1 MVHPQRLSLYTV
13 ILKGTCYIG
22 FEVLD
27 VQEYMNTFTVN
38 SMVASKLPMIHIMH
52 MLLQK
57 LNFWEMNFA
66 TLDIL
71 TSTLHNG

>member
-1 MVHPQRLSLYTV
+1 MVHAQRLSLYTV
-13 ILKGTCYIG
+13 ILKGTCYIR

-57 LNFWEMNFA
+57 LNFWELNFFHTRYTYQHIA
-66 TLDIL
+66 
-71 TSTLHNG
+71 

>member
-38 SMVASKLPMIHIMH
+38 SKQTTDDTHNAHAPAEIKLLGNELCHTRYTYQHI
-52 MLLQK
+52 
-57 LNFWEMNFA
+57 A
-66 TLDIL
+66 
-71 TSTLHNG
+71 